1 MPLPSFGRSRSSNKA
16 ANPERRQER
25 PAPAAGEP
33 QADDAELSSYLAAL
47 APQSDL
53 ESTGSG
59 RRFGEAQVFQMRF
72 SLAASQQLKELAAR
86 LGTSPQALAQ
96 EWVLERLAE
105 ESGSGP
111 ARPGPAA
118 RNLPQSQHFPQAGDF
133 PQGGSL
139 TGADDFP
146 HNQDSPHNQDFPQ
159 GQDFPQVGQPT
170 EAATEELFLDQH
182 QWPGEPVP
190 GRHG

>member
-16 ANPERRQER
+16 ANPERRQDR

-105 ESGSGP
+105 ESGSDSP
-111 ARPGPAA
+111 AQPAA
-118 RNLPQSQHFPQAGDF
+118 RNVPRSRDFPQGQHLPEDQHFPEAGDFPQSQHFPQA
-133 PQGGSL
+133 
-139 TGADDFP
+139 
-146 HNQDSPHNQDFPQ
+146 
-159 GQDFPQVGQPT
+159 GQPT